1 MKKNKEQDFASLI
14 EKRAERREKMYI
26 IWYVFTG
33 VHISLT
39 TIYAIYTIIDYI
51 IFNLEAFIYDF
62 ILILYG
68 IIATAIGF
76 HFIIKNSLEE

>member
-1 MKKNKEQDFASLI
+1 MGKNKEQDFASLT
-14 EKRAERREKMYI
+14 EKRAERREKAYI
-26 IWYVFTG
+26 IWYIFTG
-33 VHISLT
+33 VHMSLA
-39 TIYAIYTIIDYI
+39 AIFAVYTIIDYI
-51 IFNLEAFIYDF
+51 IFNLEAFIYNF